1 MSKYFFQN
9 AWDVITGQP
18 TPAQVNEQNQANAAI
33 KAISAAIPPPPPPP
47 ALTSTTAS
55 GNAAANAAAAA
66 AGAGAAGFAGT
77 IASGPEGAAL
87 PSTTGGKA
95 LLGG

>member
-18 TPAQVNEQNQANAAI
+18 TPAQVSEQNQANAAI

-47 ALTSTTAS
+47 ALSSTAAS

-66 AGAGAAGFAGT
+66 AGAAGFAGT